1 MEPVTWNTVRLF
13 IHIIAAT
20 IWVGG
25 QLTLAG
31 MVPGARAIAPDLPRT
46 LANRFNRLAWPAYG
60 VLVVTGLWNIDAVRG
75 FHAGDGTWRA
85 TLVLKIVIVGLSG
98 LSAFAHQRSKSTL
111 GLAVWGTLTSVSAI
125 GALWVGVMLA
135 T

>member
-1 MEPVTWNTVRLF
+1 MEPVTWTTIRLF
-13 IHIIAAT
+13 THVIAAT

-31 MVPGARAIAPDLPRT
+31 LVPGARSIDAGLPAM
-46 LANRFNRLAWPAYG
+46 LARRFNRIAWPAFA
-60 VLVVTGLWNIDAVRG
+60 VLVVTGLWNIAEVRG
-75 FHAGDGTWRA
+75 YHPDTAWKV
-85 TLVLKIVIVGLSG
+85 TLVVKVVVVGVSG

-125 GALWVGVMLA
+125 AALFIGLMLHG
-135 T
+135 